1 VADLARN
8 IPPADVPLLAVQ
20 ASLVVHGDLHPA
32 VQYLLLE
39 AASEIHGGPD
49 VFNRAGRFP
58 SPESFDLPLS
68 PQARAYYKSGLPF
81 VYRYLP
87 AWLAG
92 VTERLLILLIPLLV
106 VVVPVANVLPSAYR
120 SFIQRRIFSLYGE
133 LKFLETEANTAGPGL
148 GDEEV
153 ADALAGLSRRAHQL
167 RVPLGYAQQLFILR
181 SHIATAEEELQKRR
195 RAPADRKAR

>member
-1 VADLARN
+1 MTIDAALREQVVQR
-8 IPPADVPLLAVQ
+8 LLA
-20 ASLVVHGDLHPA
+20 ASDVKI
-32 VQYLLLE
+32 

-68 PQARAYYKSGLPF
+68 QQARSYYKSGLPF

-106 VVVPVANVLPSAYR
+106 VVIPAA
-120 SFIQRRIFSLYGE
+120 IFV
-133 LKFLETEANTAGPGL
+133 GL
-148 GDEEV
+148 V
-153 ADALAGLSRRAHQL
+153 R
-167 RVPLGYAQQLFILR
+167 
-181 SHIATAEEELQKRR
+181 
-195 RAPADRKAR
+195 